1 MEDSDGR
8 KLFSSETL
16 DAARKLHHHIAAG
29 CLSDIP
35 QGGGTNRNECLH
47 RNLNAL
53 FTRTKMGTL
62 LAYALLTMILHAHNS
77 SEKRQPCSLGTN
89 CDTPITPIGI
99 MPKPKDEQSIDHCE
113 IDIAENTLDMDKI
126 VGIFV
131 QSLKK
136 WRIMEVLQ
144 YMGLTRLKSRTL
156 HFEELT
162 YLQVSQTDIDT
173 EIYPDTLHNFGL
185 KLHPVP
191 PNGNCFF
198 TSIAHNM
205 LSDMNRWTKSLSLA
219 GVKDE
224 EIDVNQLSTILRQTY
239 VKELLGE
246 RRAKYEV
253 FVSHTNMNY
262 EEEATKFQTDGF
274 FNSELGNTM
283 PLALATALQFPIII
297 FPRDV
302 HIACYS

>member
-1 MEDSDGR
+1 ME
-8 KLFSSETL
+8 
-16 DAARKLHHHIAAG
+16 
-29 CLSDIP
+29 
-35 QGGGTNRNECLH
+35 
-47 RNLNAL
+47 
-53 FTRTKMGTL
+53 
-62 LAYALLTMILHAHNS
+62 
-77 SEKRQPCSLGTN
+77 
-89 CDTPITPIGI
+89 IG
-99 MPKPKDEQSIDHCE
+99 
-113 IDIAENTLDMDKI
+113 
-126 VGIFV
+126 
-131 QSLKK
+131 
-136 WRIMEVLQ
+136 
-144 YMGLTRLKSRTL
+144 
-156 HFEELT
+156 
-162 YLQVSQTDIDT
+162 
-173 EIYPDTLHNFGL
+173 
-185 KLHPVP
+185 
-191 PNGNCFF
+191 FF

-297 FPRDV
+297 FPRDSNMSILHVTPDVITTNATAFVV
-302 HIACYS
+302 HSSVAAGHYDAALPCHKYTPETSEKALKCSCGINDKSGRPSCVTSSIYATRCKCFLMSRKCSDLCRCVNCHNTYGSRPRETKVCSRKRRRHILFNKAYRLVRNLLKIEVRKLVKVRGQHWRVLFLMRYARMKMKMLQF